1 MHCRCGLFTIM
12 LYCVQFRFELS
23 SKLLLYLTY
32 TIVLCCYWYF
42 VCILTNGCDQN
53 FHYFIFFNI
62 RHVRNV
68 NFQRHTQGTSV
79 LLIHTWL
86 SNTWICS
93 EHAECYTMKGFNKSE
108 FNKNLQV
115 FPEVRI
121 FVSGLKIPGST
132 TDRVPWLLAQW
143 GISIWQSWISWS
155 WIW

>member
-1 MHCRCGLFTIM
+1 
-12 LYCVQFRFELS
+12 
-23 SKLLLYLTY
+23 
-32 TIVLCCYWYF
+32 
-42 VCILTNGCDQN
+42 
-53 FHYFIFFNI
+53 
-62 RHVRNV
+62 
-68 NFQRHTQGTSV
+68 
-79 LLIHTWL
+79 
-86 SNTWICS
+86 
-93 EHAECYTMKGFNKSE
+93 MKGFNKSE